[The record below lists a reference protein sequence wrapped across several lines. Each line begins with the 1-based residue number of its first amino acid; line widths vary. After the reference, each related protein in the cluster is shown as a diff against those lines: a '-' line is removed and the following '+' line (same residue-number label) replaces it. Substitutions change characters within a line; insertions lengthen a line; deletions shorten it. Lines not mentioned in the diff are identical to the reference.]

1 MNCNSWG
8 GILGDAAGVVVV
20 VVVKMLVSWRLQD
33 VIVGAV
39 AAAAVWGDHLPMMNR
54 YVLRKD
60 GSVRERTMCRLE
72 FLLSLLSLDSLLTLT
87 LLTGWQ
93 RD

>member
-39 AAAAVWGDHLPMMNR
+39 AAAAV
-54 YVLRKD
+54 
-60 GSVRERTMCRLE
+60 
-72 FLLSLLSLDSLLTLT
+72 
-87 LLTGWQ
+87 
-93 RD
+93 